1 MHKKSAKTGKGE
13 PAKGPGLHVVSVLK
27 LADPIQNSAKNDE
40 VYLLHMASVFLQ
52 YIMFTQ
58 ANQSHI
64 WFGHQE
70 WTFGGFVCKVGMLTS
85 CLLQIVLIWLL
96 FVLNKLSFK
105 SACVITVFVS
115 MLWAPFF
122 VHRVAYNDE
131 QIVAIQLCAS
141 TRPWTH

>member
-1 MHKKSAKTGKGE
+1 M
-13 PAKGPGLHVVSVLK
+13 
-27 LADPIQNSAKNDE
+27 
-40 VYLLHMASVFLQ
+40 
-52 YIMFTQ
+52 
-58 ANQSHI
+58 
-64 WFGHQE
+64 
-70 WTFGGFVCKVGMLTS
+70 TS